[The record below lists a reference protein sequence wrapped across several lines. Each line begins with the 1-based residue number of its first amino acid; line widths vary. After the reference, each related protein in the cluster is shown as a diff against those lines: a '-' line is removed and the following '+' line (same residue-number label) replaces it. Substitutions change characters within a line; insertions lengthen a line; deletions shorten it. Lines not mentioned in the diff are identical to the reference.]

1 MAIMSYVGGRQ
12 TEKRSYR
19 PVTTIGLLFCALGF
33 GLMGWTWA
41 VDSVYGQM
49 AWQLVLLGIGFGLVI
64 APIGTAVINAA
75 PESQR
80 GIASSLVIVL
90 RLIGMS
96 VGLAA
101 LTAWGLSQFNNRRT
115 QIELPDLP
123 LSDPIYQKALT
134 DALTQLTVD
143 VLTSTF
149 VVSAIIAILALCIAF
164 WLKPDEE
171 D

>member
-1 MAIMSYVGGRQ
+1 M
-12 TEKRSYR
+12 
-19 PVTTIGLLFCALGF
+19 
-33 GLMGWTWA
+33 
-41 VDSVYGQM
+41 
-49 AWQLVLLGIGFGLVI
+49 LLGVGFGLVI

-75 PESQR
+75 PEAQR

-101 LTAWGLSQFNNRRT
+101 LTAWGLAQFNTRRT

-123 LSDPIYQKALT
+123 LSDPIYQQALT
-134 DALTQLTVD
+134 DGLTNLTVE

-149 VVSAIIAILALCIAF
+149 VVSAIIAILAFCIAF
-164 WLKPDEE
+164 WLKPDEDSE
-171 D
+171 RSET